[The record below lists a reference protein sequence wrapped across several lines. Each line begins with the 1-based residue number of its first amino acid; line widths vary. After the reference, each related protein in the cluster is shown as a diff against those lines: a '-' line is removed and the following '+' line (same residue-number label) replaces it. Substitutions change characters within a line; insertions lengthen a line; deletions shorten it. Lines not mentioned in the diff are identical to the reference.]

1 MPPALFGLMK
11 RHHREQKV
19 AGCELE
25 GLAHHRFLKLWLLI
39 LCNVYSLST
48 HLSLK
53 FCSMFLFLFF
63 LVVPPAGT
71 LKVQSYDKL
80 FPLLQSR
87 FCRGLM

>member
-25 GLAHHRFLKLWLLI
+25 GLAYHRFLKLWLLI

-48 HLSLK
+48 RLKVLS
-53 FCSMFLFLFF
+53 FAVCFLFF

-71 LKVQSYDKL
+71 LKVQSYDKS